1 MFAVNGTAHP
11 RNYPPP
17 DNSGTPFGKSSPVVT
32 GETTQKCWNVVDSVQ
47 EVRPC
52 ETFIFWN
59 FGCLKH
65 FSVWRS
71 ILCSLAVLRSSTAL
85 NFTLIGAT
93 SYVSPTRGVKT
104 SKSPPPDKRHY
115 PHLQC
120 THADDEKGCL
130 TFRGTCLLA
139 IVQPWRVV
147 LSPCDN
153 ELSVWRNDWLTKGI
167 DGDVYRQCKLNKCSR
182 IYSKTYQRHN
192 VVHTIVKERKA
203 MKS

>member
-1 MFAVNGTAHP
+1 MPLRDVYILKFRLFKTFQCLAFHSLLPRRFAFVHCAKFHP
-11 RNYPPP
+11 HRCN
-17 DNSGTPFGKSSPVVT
+17 
-32 GETTQKCWNVVDSVQ
+32 
-47 EVRPC
+47 
-52 ETFIFWN
+52 
-59 FGCLKH
+59 
-65 FSVWRS
+65 
-71 ILCSLAVLRSSTAL
+71 VLR
-85 NFTLIGAT
+85 GAHEGRKNLEI
-93 SYVSPTRGVKT
+93 P
-104 SKSPPPDKRHY
+104 PPPDKRHY

-192 VVHTIVKERKA
+192 VVHTIVNERKA